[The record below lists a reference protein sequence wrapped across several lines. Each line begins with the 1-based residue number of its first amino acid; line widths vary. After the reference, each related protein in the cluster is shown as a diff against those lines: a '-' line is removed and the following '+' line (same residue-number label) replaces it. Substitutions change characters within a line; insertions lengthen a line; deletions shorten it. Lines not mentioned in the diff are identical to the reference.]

1 MAAAERPL
9 LQLRGWSL
17 ERRTEAGPR
26 TILED
31 IDLDLHAG
39 RSLVVLGNNG
49 SGKSSLLKYLA
60 SDESPLSASRAIM
73 FQDPDEQIIAP
84 TVIGELQLGRT
95 STEGTLELVEEL
107 GLSGADDL
115 DPRLLSAGQ
124 KQRLVLGVVLQSD
137 PQVLFCDEPTALQD
151 PQQARW
157 VMARLQAWRRQ
168 PDRTL
173 VTATCD
179 WQDLDL
185 ADDLLVLDQGRV
197 TLTGP
202 VAELRNAPQVLDV
215 LGPPRDELA
224 APAIPSDHGG
234 PGFLRVTDLSF
245 QGHAAWRGLANVHLE
260 LAAGQVMGVVGPN
273 GSGKSTLLAACVGA
287 RKPDA
292 GTICL
297 GDHVLYGGGQTDL
310 DHGLALLAPQFPEYL
325 FTRSTVA
332 QEIAL
337 DPGLSALGPGSL
349 LDRLGLPPAVL
360 RDNPHALS
368 TGQKRRLALGLVLF
382 SGRKVLL
389 LDEPTAA
396 LDHVGRQLVLD
407 LVRQV
412 PDDSVVLI
420 ASNDRPFL
428 CNLGCEVLELGNLGL

>member
-17 ERRTEAGPR
+17 ERRTETGSRP
-26 TILED
+26 ILED
-31 IDLDLHAG
+31 VDLDLHAG
-39 RSLVVLGNNG
+39 RSLAVLGNNG

-60 SDESPLSASRAIM
+60 SDESPLSDSRAIM
-73 FQDPDEQIIAP
+73 FQDPDDQIIAP

-95 STEGTLELVEEL
+95 TSGTRELLKEL
-107 GLSGADDL
+107 GLSGAADL

-151 PQQARW
+151 PEQARW
-157 VMARLQAWRRQ
+157 VLDRLQAWRRQ
-168 PDRTL
+168 PGRTL

-197 TLTGP
+197 VLAGP
-202 VAELRNAPQVLDV
+202 VAEAGDAPQVLDV
-215 LGPPRDELA
+215 LGPRRVELA
-224 APAIPSDHGG
+224 TPAFQGDPEG
-234 PGFLRVTDLSF
+234 PGFLRVAGLAF
-245 QGHAAWRGLANVHLE
+245 QGHSAWRGLANVHLE
-260 LAAGQVMGVVGPN
+260 LAGGQVMGVVGPN
-273 GSGKSTLLAACVGA
+273 GCGKSTLLAACVGA

-292 GTICL
+292 GTISL
-297 GDHVLYGGGQTDL
+297 GDHVLYGRGQTDL
-310 DHGLALLAPQFPEYL
+310 DHGLAMLAPQFPEYL

-337 DPGLSALGPGSL
+337 DPGLATLGPGPL
-349 LDRLGLPPAVL
+349 LDRLGLPPEVL
-360 RDNPHALS
+360 SENPHALS

-382 SGRKVLL
+382 SGRKLL
-389 LDEPTAA
+389 VLDEPTAA
-396 LDHVGRQLVLD
+396 LDHAGRQLVLD
-407 LVRQV
+407 LIRQV
-412 PDDSVVLI
+412 PHDSAVLM

-428 CNLGCEVLELGNLGL
+428 AELGCPRLEMGDLSP